1 MTDQTI
7 SADIIPMRKAPMTG
21 AERQRACRARKA
33 AAKAGT
39 KDPAPTTK
47 TTPVKAVTAIAPDRP
62 AVTPVTRVTTVTAV
76 TPITP
81 VTLSRVTVPS
91 PLTLAAFGLGTV
103 GFVMNGWFARSL
115 GSSDAAGWLF
125 LAVGVAS
132 DVVALAI
139 PSASSAAW
147 SAQQRGAALAGWL
160 VFAATFIFAVTAGI
174 GFASIN
180 VTDVTLSRASRVTPA
195 VTAAKTALDDAM
207 ASRDRECKGGVG
219 SSAGSAKPP

>member
-1 MTDQTI
+1 VVRPEPRI
-7 SADIIPMRKAPMTG
+7 
-21 AERQRACRARKA
+21 ERCRWL
-33 AAKAGT
+33 
-39 KDPAPTTK
+39 
-47 TTPVKAVTAIAPDRP
+47 AI
-62 AVTPVTRVTTVTAV
+62 
-76 TPITP
+76 
-81 VTLSRVTVPS
+81 
-91 PLTLAAFGLGTV
+91 
-103 GFVMNGWFARSL
+103 
-115 GSSDAAGWLF
+115 

-219 SSAGSAKPP
+219 KFCREREAAVTKQRDALDDAMRTIAASADPQTEAAAKIVTWLSLGTIRPTGDDFAMVRLILLALLPQLGGILLMVGRAGQK